1 MDLERD
7 LNKTIEMI
15 NSDSTYRFDRVYP
28 FATENVGACLSSYDF
43 NNKDCLTV
51 LGSGVQA
58 LYMFMKGAKS
68 VCAFDVNSLSIYY
81 YEFLKAFIK
90 SGLDFSSYRKL
101 FIKSFGN
108 KDNTYKQI
116 LDYMDG
122 DYRNYFKVLYD
133 KYGSSILSNRK
144 LFNTVV
150 ISKYGCVKYNDI
162 FRKENLEVLRSK
174 INDFDFKFINSDINN
189 LVLDRSYDFMYFS
202 NIMQYASE
210 MYNDNMIN
218 SLSKYRELLLK
229 FKELLNNGGSMY
241 ASYIYGIDLLA
252 IPNMDAFCLAS
263 IEHVFEHD
271 LIEYKSFNAFKINF
285 SAFIEG
291 ASKDGVLVYSK

>member
-1 MDLERD
+1 MDANIYLAKSIID
-7 LNKTIEMI
+7 G
-15 NSDSTYRFDRVYP
+15 YRNHQFKRIYP
-28 FATENVGACLSSYDF
+28 FATENVAGCFSGYDF
-43 NNKDCLTV
+43 KDKDCLTV
-51 LGSGVQA
+51 LGSSVQA
-58 LYMFMKGAKS
+58 LYMYLMGAKS

-81 YEFLKAFIK
+81 YEFLKAFIR

-116 LDYMDG
+116 LDCMDG

-150 ISKYGCVKYNDI
+150 ISKYACAKYNDI

-174 INDFDFKFINSDINN
+174 INDLDFRFINSDINN
-189 LVLDRSYDFMYFS
+189 LELDRSYDFMYFS
-202 NIMQYASE
+202 NIMQYVSE

-229 FKELLNNGGSMY
+229 FKESLNKGGSMY

-252 IPNMDAFCLAS
+252 IPNMDVFCLAS

-271 LIEYKSFNAFKINF
+271 LIEYKSFNAFKNKF

>member
-1 MDLERD
+1 MDANIYLAKSIID
-7 LNKTIEMI
+7 G
-15 NSDSTYRFDRVYP
+15 YRNHQFKRIYP
-28 FATENVGACLSSYDF
+28 FATENVAGCFSGYDF
-43 NNKDCLTV
+43 KDKDCLTV

-68 VCAFDVNSLSIYY
+68 VCAFDINSLSIYY
-81 YEFLKAFIK
+81 YEFLKAFIR

-116 LDYMDG
+116 LDCMDG

-150 ISKYGCVKYNDI
+150 ISKYACAKYNDI

-174 INDFDFKFINSDINN
+174 INDLDFRFINSDINN
-189 LVLDRSYDFMYFS
+189 LELDRSYDFMYFS
-202 NIMQYASE
+202 NIMQYVSE

-229 FKELLNNGGSMY
+229 FKELLNKGGSMY

-252 IPNMDAFCLAS
+252 IPNMDVFCLAS

-271 LIEYKSFNAFKINF
+271 LIEYKSFNAFKNKF

>member
-1 MDLERD
+1 
-7 LNKTIEMI
+7 
-15 NSDSTYRFDRVYP
+15 
-28 FATENVGACLSSYDF
+28 
-43 NNKDCLTV
+43 
-51 LGSGVQA
+51 
-58 LYMFMKGAKS
+58 MKGAKS

-81 YEFLKAFIK
+81 YEFLKAFIR

-116 LDYMDG
+116 LDCMDG

-150 ISKYGCVKYNDI
+150 ISKYACVKYNDI

-174 INDFDFKFINSDINN
+174 INDLDFRFLNSDINN
-189 LVLDRSYDFMYFS
+189 LELDRSYDFMYFS
-202 NIMQYASE
+202 NIMQYVSE

-229 FKELLNNGGSMY
+229 FKESLNKGGSMY

-263 IEHVFEHD
+263 IEHVFEHVKP
-271 LIEYKSFNAFKINF
+271 LLLLCFNKFCTNN
-285 SAFIEG
+285 
-291 ASKDGVLVYSK
+291 

>member
-1 MDLERD
+1 
-7 LNKTIEMI
+7 MI
-15 NSDSTYRFDRVYP
+15 NMEVVF
-28 FATENVGACLSSYDF
+28 FLIESY
-43 NNKDCLTV
+43 L
-51 LGSGVQA
+51 
-58 LYMFMKGAKS
+58 
-68 VCAFDVNSLSIYY
+68 
-81 YEFLKAFIK
+81 
-90 SGLDFSSYRKL
+90 
-101 FIKSFGN
+101 
-108 KDNTYKQI
+108 
-116 LDYMDG
+116 
-122 DYRNYFKVLYD
+122 
-133 KYGSSILSNRK
+133 ILS
-144 LFNTVV
+144 

-202 NIMQYASE
+202 NIMQYVSE

-218 SLSKYRELLLK
+218 SLSKYRELLLN
-229 FKELLNNGGSMY
+229 FKELLNKGGSMY

-263 IEHVFEHD
+263 IERVFEHD

>member
-1 MDLERD
+1 MDANIYLAKSIID
-7 LNKTIEMI
+7 G
-15 NSDSTYRFDRVYP
+15 YRNHQFKRIYP
-28 FATENVGACLSSYDF
+28 FATENVAGCFSGYDF
-43 NNKDCLTV
+43 KDKDCLTV

-81 YEFLKAFIK
+81 YEFLKAFIR

-150 ISKYGCVKYNDI
+150 ISKYACAKYNDI

-174 INDFDFKFINSDINN
+174 INDFDFRFLNSDINN
-189 LVLDRSYDFMYFS
+189 LELDRSYDFMYFS
-202 NIMQYASE
+202 NIMQYVSE

-229 FKELLNNGGSMY
+229 FKESLNKGGSMY

-252 IPNMDAFCLAS
+252 IPNMDVFCLAS

-271 LIEYKSFNAFKINF
+271 LIEYKSFNAFKNKF

>member
-1 MDLERD
+1 MDANIYLAKSIID
-7 LNKTIEMI
+7 G
-15 NSDSTYRFDRVYP
+15 YRNHQFKRIYP
-28 FATENVGACLSSYDF
+28 FATENVAGCFSGYDF
-43 NNKDCLTV
+43 KDKDCLTV
-51 LGSGVQA
+51 LGSSVQA

-81 YEFLKAFIK
+81 YEFLKAFIR

-108 KDNTYKQI
+108 RDNTYKQI
-116 LDYMDG
+116 LDCMDG

-150 ISKYGCVKYNDI
+150 ISKYACAKYNDI

-174 INDFDFKFINSDINN
+174 INDLDFRFINSDINN
-189 LVLDRSYDFMYFS
+189 LELDRSYDFMYFS
-202 NIMQYASE
+202 NIMQYVSE

-229 FKELLNNGGSMY
+229 FKESLNKGGSMY

-271 LIEYKSFNAFKINF
+271 LIEYKSFNAFKNKF

>member
-28 FATENVGACLSSYDF
+28 FATENVGACLS
-43 NNKDCLTV
+43 N
-51 LGSGVQA
+51 
-58 LYMFMKGAKS
+58 
-68 VCAFDVNSLSIYY
+68 
-81 YEFLKAFIK
+81 
-90 SGLDFSSYRKL
+90 
-101 FIKSFGN
+101 
-108 KDNTYKQI
+108 
-116 LDYMDG
+116 
-122 DYRNYFKVLYD
+122 
-133 KYGSSILSNRK
+133 
-144 LFNTVV
+144 
-150 ISKYGCVKYNDI
+150 
-162 FRKENLEVLRSK
+162 
-174 INDFDFKFINSDINN
+174 
-189 LVLDRSYDFMYFS
+189 YDFMYFS
-202 NIMQYASE
+202 NIMQYVSE

-229 FKELLNNGGSMY
+229 FKELLNKGGSMY

-271 LIEYKSFNAFKINF
+271 LIEYKSFNAFKNKF
-285 SAFIEG
+285 SAFVEG